1 MERKSEMKE
10 ENNSMV
16 IGIDNGY
23 GYIKTAQTISLNGV
37 DRLVGPTSLPDN
49 LLEVGD
55 AYYTVG
61 ERRMPYVPDKT
72 ATPDHYLGTLA
83 AIARELKIQGHT
95 HANVT
100 LAQGLPYQFYDA
112 QRERFRKYMLQ
123 NKQLKYKF
131 EQIEYT
137 VKFQDAIIYPQ
148 CLPVVCRLSGPGKKV
163 GVDIGSGT
171 VDVVT
176 YLDNRLLRTESF
188 TIPQA
193 GTIYCMEQIRNSFVA
208 RYNLQLDEWVIQEFM
223 ISGQA
228 PGISKEY
235 MNFIEEIIRNY
246 VQERIVRELGGRGID
261 PRFMQVVFCGGGAM
275 LIKRYGEYKDSV
287 IYDGDIHANARGYER
302 LTNALLS
309 RKRQ

>member
-1 MERKSEMKE
+1 
-10 ENNSMV
+10 MV

-112 QRERFRKYMLQ
+112 QRDRFRKYMLQ